1 LNAEEVRKLKLQ
13 LDKELTVILKAMD
26 DSPVIQ
32 KITGMR
38 VSEIEALPEDE
49 RRKLQSDVL
58 KAINEAKRK
67 AAQELS

>member
-1 LNAEEVRKLKLQ
+1 MNAEEAKELKRQ

-32 KITGMR
+32 KVTRMT
-38 VSEIEALPEDE
+38 VSEIEALPQDE
-49 RRKLQSDVL
+49 RRKLQSGVL

-67 AAQELS
+67 ARSGVE